1 MASKQTTVK
10 PEEKPVEDEATEVEE
25 KKTNGNKNGK
35 KTSS

>member
-1 MASKQTTVK
+1 
-10 PEEKPVEDEATEVEE
+10 VEDEATEVEE